1 MNDELRITVVFA
13 NGGKART
20 YTTTLAALQY
30 DFNHSKGI
38 SARANDI
45 DYFIPL
51 TAIETI
57 AYKQETT

>member
-20 YTTTLAALQY
+20 YTTTQARLEY
-30 DFNHSKGI
+30 DISNGHGI
-38 SARANDI
+38 YAEANDI
-45 DYFIPL
+45 NYFIPL

-57 AYKQETT
+57 NYKRETT